1 MQLDK
6 LEKNEGCL
14 KNKTIA
20 ILGLTFKANSND
32 IIDSPANYIVPK
44 LLKKK
49 CFINVFDPA
58 GLNNF
63 KNI

>member
-1 MQLDK
+1 M
-6 LEKNEGCL
+6 
-14 KNKTIA
+14 KTIA

-32 IIDSPANYIVPK
+32 IIESPANYIVPK